1 MNFLVTM
8 NDSRRESEHP
18 WTLKLHEIIPGQRT
32 LSWLL
37 GKSPYLWVDRK
48 IAGLPVQRLV
58 RAISPE
64 TIAAWPGPVASCRD
78 WGIPQLSWF
87 AVPLTAHDAM
97 RSLIDSMNNML
108 TAEADCLSPDILS
121 LMQRVLE
128 TDALHPTNRT
138 VVPQHIFESR
148 PPRSRIILVDERS
161 YSATN
166 PGSAVRAR
174 RRAFR
179 TMLRNAR
186 SAHPNAEF
194 WLARSRDP
202 GSGAWLSCDTELP
215 RDIRRLHE
223 PYSLRE
229 VLSGADHLYV
239 VGASEGV
246 GGLLANV
253 PTHVFGKPYYAGWGL
268 THDALEFP
276 ERTARPTLAAF
287 FDAAFLRHVRYLDP
301 VTHQPGTL
309 ASVLDSVELQRSVAS
324 RYSWLECVAAL
335 RFQWWKRPFA
345 TPYLTAGGGSLR
357 WTAQPRQL
365 RPDEQAVVW
374 GGRDATEVPFDVQ
387 VIRIEDGFLHSIGL
401 GSDMIAPHSQVID
414 RQGLYFDASRPN
426 DLTTIL
432 NKTTFDAAELTRAAA
447 LRALIAELGLTKY
460 NLGRR
465 APAWQ
470 VPSNKRVVLVPGQVA
485 DDASIRLGTRAINTA
500 EMLLQEVRRLRP
512 DAFVVYK
519 PHPDVLS
526 GNRNGLIDAARF
538 ADIVDADADLISL
551 IERADEVHT
560 LSSLS
565 GFDALLR
572 GKAVFTYGLPFY
584 AGWGL
589 THDALAPVPWRERTL
604 SLDMLTAGA
613 LLRYPLYWDWRLR
626 RFTTPEAICRQ
637 IAKEAGRPLEQVRGN
652 RVRPLLKAIRWTRNA
667 LVHVHWRCRQRFQ
680 CI

>member
-1 MNFLVTM
+1 MS
-8 NDSRRESEHP
+8 DSPRESGHT
-18 WTLKLHEIIPGQRT
+18 WTLKLHEITPGRRT

-37 GKSPYLWVDRK
+37 GKSPYHWVDRRM
-48 IAGLPVQRLV
+48 AGTLVQRLA
-58 RAISPE
+58 RTSSPK
-64 TIAAWPGPVASCRD
+64 TLAAWPGPVASCRD
-78 WGIPQLSWF
+78 WGIPPLSWF
-87 AVPLTAHDAM
+87 AAPLTTHDAM
-97 RSLIDSMNNML
+97 RSLTDSMNNML
-108 TAEADCLSPDILS
+108 LTAQSGCQTPDILS

-128 TDALHPTNRT
+128 TDALHPANQLT
-138 VVPQHIFESR
+138 VPQRIFESHS
-148 PPRSRIILVDERS
+148 PRSRVVLVDERS
-161 YSATN
+161 HSATN
-166 PGSAVRAR
+166 PGSPERAR

-179 TMLRNAR
+179 AMLQNAR
-186 SAHPNAEF
+186 SAHPDAEF
-194 WLARSRDP
+194 WLARSSDP
-202 GSGAWLSCDTELP
+202 GSGAWLSSDTALP
-215 RDIRRLHE
+215 SDIRRLHE

-229 VLSGADHLYV
+229 VLSAADHLYV

-246 GGLLANV
+246 GGLLADV

-276 ERTARPTLAAF
+276 ERMARPTLPAF
-287 FDAAFLRHVRYLDP
+287 FDVAFLRHVRYLDP
-301 VTHQPGTL
+301 ATHQPGTL
-309 ASVLDSVELQRSVAS
+309 ASVLESVELQRSVAS
-324 RYSWLECVAAL
+324 RFSRLKCVAAL

-357 WTAQPRQL
+357 WTDLPRQL

-374 GGRDATEVPFDVQ
+374 GGRDATEIPSGVQ
-387 VIRIEDGFLHSIGL
+387 VVRIEDGFLHSIGL
-401 GSDMIAPHSQVID
+401 GSDMMAPCSQVID
-414 RQGLYFDASRPN
+414 HQGLYFDASRPN
-426 DLTTIL
+426 DLTAIL
-432 NKTTFDAAELTRAAA
+432 NDTTFDAAELTRATA
-447 LRALIAELGLTKY
+447 LRTLIAELGLTKY

-465 APAWQ
+465 APTWQ
-470 VPSNKRVVLVPGQVA
+470 APGGKRVVLVPGQVA
-485 DDASIRLGTRAINTA
+485 DDASIRLGTQAINTV

-551 IERADEVHT
+551 IEHADEVHT

-565 GFDALLR
+565 GFEALLR

-589 THDALAPVPWRERTL
+589 THDALAPLPWRERTL

-613 LLRYPLYWDWRLR
+613 LLRYPLYWDWHLR

-637 IAKEAGRPLEQVRGN
+637 IAKAAGRPLEQVRGN

-667 LVHVHWRCRQRFQ
+667 LIHFHWRCRQHFQ
-680 CI
+680 RM

>member
-1 MNFLVTM
+1 MS
-8 NDSRRESEHP
+8 DSPRESEHP

-48 IAGLPVQRLV
+48 GAGRPVQRLTHTFW
-58 RAISPE
+58 PE
-64 TIAAWPGPVASCRD
+64 TMAAWPGPIASCRD

-97 RSLIDSMNNML
+97 RSLIESMNDML
-108 TAEADCLSPDILS
+108 TAKSDCHTPDILS

-128 TDALHPTNRT
+128 TDALHPANRMT
-138 VVPQHIFESR
+138 VAQQIFESR
-148 PPRSRIILVDERS
+148 PPRSRIVLVDERS

-166 PGSAVRAR
+166 PGSSVRAR
-174 RRAFR
+174 RREFR
-179 TMLRNAR
+179 TMLQNAR
-186 SAHPNAEF
+186 SAHPDAEF
-194 WLARSRDP
+194 WLARSSDP
-202 GSGAWLSCDTELP
+202 GSGAWLSSDMELP
-215 RDIRRLHE
+215 GDIRRLHE
-223 PYSLRE
+223 PYSLRQI
-229 VLSGADHLYV
+229 LSAASRLYV

-246 GGLLANV
+246 GGLLADV

-287 FDAAFLRHVRYLDP
+287 FESVFLRHVRYLDP
-301 VTHQPGTL
+301 ATHQPGTL
-309 ASVLDSVELQRSVAS
+309 ASVLESVELQRSVAS
-324 RYSWLECVAAL
+324 RYAWLKCVAAV

-345 TPYLTAGGGSLR
+345 TPYVTAGGGTLR
-357 WTAQPRQL
+357 WTDQPRLL
-365 RPDEQAVVW
+365 RSDEQAVVW
-374 GGRDATEVPFDVQ
+374 GGRDATEVPSGVR
-387 VIRIEDGFLHSIGL
+387 VVRIEDGFLHSIGL
-401 GSDMIAPHSQVID
+401 GSDMIAPCSQVID
-414 RQGLYFDASRPN
+414 HQGLYFDASRPN
-426 DLTTIL
+426 DLTAIL

-447 LRALIAELGLTKY
+447 LRSLIAELGLTKY

-465 APAWQ
+465 APAWP
-470 VPSNKRVVLVPGQVA
+470 VPSNKQVVLVPGQVA

-512 DAFVVYK
+512 DAFIVYK

-626 RFTTPEAICRQ
+626 RFTTPEAICGQ
-637 IAKEAGRPLEQVRGN
+637 IARAAGRPLEQVRGN
-652 RVRPLLKAIRWTRNA
+652 RIRPLLKAIRWTRNA
-667 LVHVHWRCRQRFQ
+667 LAHFHWRCRQRLQ
-680 CI
+680 RM